1 MNWSYILDNLNK
13 YYNGKLINY
22 SILEDKVDNYQTS
35 YNGFDIINTL
45 TKKYEKA
52 EIIPPQTGDNSSD
65 SESILFMILGLLSL
79 TLALKRVN

>member
-13 YYNGKLINY
+13 YYNGKIINY

-45 TKKYEKA
+45 TKKYEKT